1 MTARLGLTAR
11 RPFRASR
18 VRGLRAVVEGAKA
31 DGAATALI
39 FGGGGCEDIKSK
51 GAPKRTDVTKRQSP
65 DVPRCVTCTVGQ
77 SDRLLGC
84 GGKGNAKM
92 QIKIQIEE
100 NDYPKG
106 INFYRSKSKVVR
118 IF

>member
-1 MTARLGLTAR
+1 M
-11 RPFRASR
+11 
-18 VRGLRAVVEGAKA
+18 VEGAKA

-39 FGGGGCEDIKSK
+39 FGGGGCEDIQSK